1 MNLIIE
7 NGEVKIKNYDEPNW
21 LTVLF
26 SIRHTPFSIFNF
38 FK

>member
-1 MNLIIE
+1 MNLIIG
-7 NGEVKIKNYDEPNW
+7 NGELKIENYDEPNW

-26 SIRHTPFSIFNF
+26 SIRHSQFSIFHF